1 MAIPNSAAEAAEVLG
16 VAPGADA
23 EAVRKRYRELA
34 MRFHPDLNPDDPQ
47 ADQRMA
53 ELNRARDLLADGVP
67 LDVRRQVETP
77 SPSSAPPQPRQP
89 QSPAERAETHRA
101 FRDEMERARRTDAER
116 AQRRRAARR
125 RERRAAEQRA
135 QQAAEESRR
144 TPPETRS
151 GEREDRRRA
160 AGANSARSA
169 RSARRRSAAEQQRRT
184 KPRRA
189 PASGSVPPIDR
200 IAAVLDARGWAEA
213 AAALRERYRG
223 NGGVAPASVE
233 LVLSVTLDGARF
245 DAALVVAAPGTAL
258 AAPLLDQAMQRAVE
272 EKIPFAFAMNERMF
286 RQAIVRQRT
295 RTNPTTMERFPSP
308 EELREALA
316 EHFADVE
323 AGGAGPGGAGRDRGP
338 ANFGRFFR

>member
-67 LDVRRQVETP
+67 LDVRRQVEQQ
-77 SPSSAPPQPRQP
+77 SAPSQPRQP

-125 RERRAAEQRA
+125 KERRAAEQRA
-135 QQAAEESRR
+135 QRAAEESRR
-144 TPPETRS
+144 APPETRS
-151 GEREDRRRA
+151 AEREDRRRA
-160 AGANSARSA
+160 ASANSA
-169 RSARRRSAAEQQRRT
+169 RSARRRSAAEQQRRA

-200 IAAVLDARGWAEA
+200 IAAALDARGWAEA

-233 LVLSVTLDGARF
+233 VVLSVMLDGARF

-272 EKIPFAFAMNERMF
+272 EEIPFAFAMNERMF

-323 AGGAGPGGAGRDRGP
+323 AGGAEPGGARRDRGP
-338 ANFGRFFR
+338 ANFGRLFR

>member
-67 LDVRRQVETP
+67 LDVRRQVKRQ
-77 SPSSAPPQPRQP
+77 SAPPQPRRP

-135 QQAAEESRR
+135 QRAAEESRR
-144 TPPETRS
+144 PPPETRS

-160 AGANSARSA
+160 AGANSARST
-169 RSARRRSAAEQQRRT
+169 RSTRRRSAAEQQRRA
-184 KPRRA
+184 KPHRA
-189 PASGSVPPIDR
+189 PESGSVPPIDR
-200 IAAVLDARGWAEA
+200 IAAALDARGWVDA

-233 LVLSVTLDGARF
+233 IVLSVTLDGARF

-272 EKIPFAFAMNERMF
+272 EEVPLAFAMNERMF
-286 RQAIVRQRT
+286 RQAVLRQRT

-308 EELREALA
+308 DELRAALV
-316 EHFADVE
+316 EHFAEVE
-323 AGGAGPGGAGRDRGP
+323 TEGAESGRDWGP
-338 ANFGRFFR
+338 ANFGRLFR

>member
-77 SPSSAPPQPRQP
+77 SSAPSPPSRP

-135 QQAAEESRR
+135 ERAAEESRR
-144 TPPETRS
+144 APPETRS

-160 AGANSARSA
+160 AGADSARSA
-169 RSARRRSAAEQQRRT
+169 RSARRRSAAEQQRRA

-200 IAAVLDARGWAEA
+200 IAAALDARGWAEA

-272 EKIPFAFAMNERMF
+272 EEVPFAFAMNERMF

-295 RTNPTTMERFPSP
+295 RTNPMTMERFPSP
-308 EELREALA
+308 EELHEALA
-316 EHFADVE
+316 EYFADVE
-323 AGGAGPGGAGRDRGP
+323 AGGAEPGRAGGDRGP
-338 ANFGRFFR
+338 ANLGRLFR

>member
-77 SPSSAPPQPRQP
+77 SSAPPPRQP

-135 QQAAEESRR
+135 QRAAEESRR
-144 TPPETRS
+144 APPETRS

-160 AGANSARSA
+160 AGADSARSA
-169 RSARRRSAAEQQRRT
+169 RSARRRSAAEQQRRA

-200 IAAVLDARGWAEA
+200 IAAALDARGWAEA

-272 EKIPFAFAMNERMF
+272 EEVPFAFAMNERMF

-316 EHFADVE
+316 EYFADVE
-323 AGGAGPGGAGRDRGP
+323 AGVAGPEGSGRDRGP
-338 ANFGRFFR
+338 ANFGRLFR

>member
-1 MAIPNSAAEAAEVLG
+1 MAIPNSAAEAAELLG

-23 EAVRKRYRELA
+23 DAVRKRYRELA

-67 LDVRRQVETP
+67 LDVRRQVERE
-77 SPSSAPPQPRQP
+77 SAPPQPRRP

-135 QQAAEESRR
+135 QRAADDSRR
-144 TPPETRS
+144 APPETRS

-160 AGANSARSA
+160 AGVNSARST
-169 RSARRRSAAEQQRRT
+169 RRRSAAEQQRRA

-189 PASGSVPPIDR
+189 PEAGSVSPIDR
-200 IAAVLDARGWAEA
+200 IAAALDARGWAEA

-272 EKIPFAFAMNERMF
+272 EEVPFAFAMNERMF
-286 RQAIVRQRT
+286 RQSIVRQRS

-308 EELREALA
+308 DELRGALA

-323 AGGAGPGGAGRDRGP
+323 TEGAEPGRDRGP
-338 ANFGRFFR
+338 ANFGRLFR